1 MSDIKE
7 ITEKLLR
14 FRDERDWSQFHNS
27 KDLAIAINVEAGE
40 LLEIFLWKH
49 PESANKDKLREELA
63 DIMAFCLLLAE
74 KEGLDVREILLE
86 KIASNAE
93 KYPVEKAKGTAKKYN
108 EL

>member
-1 MSDIKE
+1 
-7 ITEKLLR
+7 
-14 FRDERDWSQFHNS
+14 
-27 KDLAIAINVEAGE
+27 
-40 LLEIFLWKH
+40 LEIFLWKH

-63 DIMAFCLLLAE
+63 DIIAFCLLLAE